1 MENYEF
7 RKINE
12 KVLQKRFS
20 NYVLGIDAGGTNT
33 NLAVGGVEN
42 SKPVLLYSLNFKTKD
57 LDSLTSAI
65 NSVLDFSKETYNI
78 GIYYACIGA
87 AGIVSESND
96 YAELTNVKR
105 TLSAKEII
113 SKTNLKDVFIINDF
127 QAIGFGINLLDLD
140 DPKDIIRIQSSSR
153 TSKEHYQTR
162 AVVGAGTG
170 LGKSVLVYNKA
181 LKLF

>member
-78 GIYYACIGA
+78 LPLENSII
-87 AGIVSESND
+87 ESVISSILKLNSFIFIF
-96 YAELTNVKR
+96 LILFLSKKSLSSFQTFLIPIKR
-105 TLSAKEII
+105 IFS
-113 SKTNLKDVFIINDF
+113 
-127 QAIGFGINLLDLD
+127 FGKPFLI
-140 DPKDIIRIQSSSR
+140 
-153 TSKEHYQTR
+153 
-162 AVVGAGTG
+162 
-170 LGKSVLVYNKA
+170 KA
-181 LKLF
+181 LSHSS